1 MPSSSSVRDLK
12 SACLRVRPKPHDI
25 EITAEYFVVFLFFL
39 FYHITHTHTHK
50 YIRRHPSTLNGQ
62 PRLERLL
69 PKPCNS
75 LASNPA
81 SNGSRCRR
89 FQLHLKLPTLLSPI
103 YLSFRASGSSSIHC
117 DPFTFLSLPFSTLLA
132 RVIVVLTWCHRH
144 QCWPLP
150 LLERLWILFTL
161 IDST

>member
-25 EITAEYFVVFLFFL
+25 EITAECFVGFLFFL
-39 FYHITHTHTHK
+39 SYHITHTQTK
-50 YIRRHPSTLNGQ
+50 YIRRHPSTLNGK
-62 PRLERLL
+62 PSLERLL

-103 YLSFRASGSSSIHC
+103 YLSFRASGSSSIHY
-117 DPFTFLSLPFSTLLA
+117 DPFTFLLLPFSTLLA
-132 RVIVVLTWCHRH
+132 RVVVVLT
-144 QCWPLP
+144 
-150 LLERLWILFTL
+150 
-161 IDST
+161 